1 MDYVKFGK
9 TGLGVSRLCI
19 GCMTYGIP
27 DRGSHPWT
35 LDEEKSRPLIRK
47 ALDLGINFFDTANVY
62 SDGTSEEIVG
72 RALKEFV
79 KRDDIVLATKVNGR
93 MRPGANGAGL
103 SRKAIFAEIDNSL
116 KRLGTDHVDLYQ
128 IHRGDPTVPIEETME
143 ALHDVVKAGKA
154 RYIGA
159 SNMYAWQFAK
169 AIYTSRINGWTEF
182 VSMQDHIN
190 LINREEEREM
200 LPFCRDQGIAVMPW
214 SPLARGRLTRAWNES
229 SARLETDEFGKTL
242 YNDFPDSDRQVIEV
256 VGKIAAAR
264 SVPRAQVAMAWL
276 LQKKGVTSPIIG
288 ASKAEH
294 LTDAVAALSLKL
306 GDDEIKALEAPYVPH
321 RVSGF
326 S

>member
-1 MDYVKFGK
+1 
-9 TGLGVSRLCI
+9 
-19 GCMTYGIP
+19 
-27 DRGSHPWT
+27 
-35 LDEEKSRPLIRK
+35 
-47 ALDLGINFFDTANVY
+47 
-62 SDGTSEEIVG
+62 
-72 RALKEFV
+72 
-79 KRDDIVLATKVNGR
+79 
-93 MRPGANGAGL
+93 
-103 SRKAIFAEIDNSL
+103 
-116 KRLGTDHVDLYQ
+116 
-128 IHRGDPTVPIEETME
+128 
-143 ALHDVVKAGKA
+143 
-154 RYIGA
+154 
-159 SNMYAWQFAK
+159 
-169 AIYTSRINGWTEF
+169 
-182 VSMQDHIN
+182 
-190 LINREEEREM
+190 
-200 LPFCRDQGIAVMPW
+200 MPW

-242 YNDFPDSDRQVIEV
+242 YNDFPESDRQVIEA